1 MKTPATRSKPVPTK
15 DEILSQITA
24 LLDRPDD
31 DIQGAL
37 MKEILVGVIRLSE
50 SNLDVLDLKIV
61 NRALKELRWFGA
73 PSYMNSVAPLLKRP

>member
-15 DEILSQITA
+15 DEVLSQITT

-31 DIQGAL
+31 DIQAAL

-50 SNLDVLDLKIV
+50 SNLMSWI
-61 NRALKELRWFGA
+61 
-73 PSYMNSVAPLLKRP
+73 